1 MTKPRRYGGKSHPAT
16 PTQEQTRPIST
27 ETSNLDKEYA
37 VFDICCVNGH
47 CRNRTLQTD
56 DQTAQIW
63 WKISSWDAN
72 AGADETNND
81 GN

>member
-1 MTKPRRYGGKSHPAT
+1 MSPAK
-16 PTQEQTRPIST
+16 
-27 ETSNLDKEYA
+27 TSIEKK
-37 VFDICCVNGH
+37 
-47 CRNRTLQTD
+47 TLQTD

>member
-1 MTKPRRYGGKSHPAT
+1 MSPAK
-16 PTQEQTRPIST
+16 
-27 ETSNLDKEYA
+27 TSIEKNP
-37 VFDICCVNGH
+37 
-47 CRNRTLQTD
+47 LQTD
-56 DQTAQIW
+56 EQTAQIW